1 MELVINLYKFNLPPK
16 VMTQWKGTDLGSD
29 SDPLSSCMTL
39 ARLPRLSGLFSF
51 LCCAN
56 NFICLLHLVFTRAF
70 LVAQMVKNPPA
81 MQETQVWS
89 LDWEEMRAWQLIPV
103 FLPGESPWTEEPGG
117 LQSMGSQRV
126 RHNWET
132 NTCEHA
138 SNEDTK
144 MLVESYFKQT

>member
-56 NFICLLHLVFTRAF
+56 NFICLLHLVLHQGF
-70 LVAQMVKNPPA
+70 LGCSDGKESTCNAEDPG
-81 MQETQVWS
+81 
-89 LDWEEMRAWQLIPV
+89 LIPGLGGGGGHGNPFQCSCLENPHGQRSLV
-103 FLPGESPWTEEPGG
+103 GCSPWGRKESETTER
-117 LQSMGSQRV
+117 LSIAYFMDMDYNLWRQSSI
-126 RHNWET
+126 
-132 NTCEHA
+132 
-138 SNEDTK
+138 
-144 MLVESYFKQT
+144 L